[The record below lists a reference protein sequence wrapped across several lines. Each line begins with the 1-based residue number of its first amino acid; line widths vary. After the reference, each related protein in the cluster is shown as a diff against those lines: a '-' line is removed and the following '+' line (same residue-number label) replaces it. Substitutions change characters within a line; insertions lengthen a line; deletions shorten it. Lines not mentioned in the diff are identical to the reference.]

1 MEDKRPLLQRLR
13 DKYRL
18 VILNDKTFEEKAS
31 VRLSQMNV
39 FILLSVAVVLF
50 TLFIGSLIV
59 FTPLR
64 EYIPGYADVGMRRD
78 LVRLYQTVDS
88 LERAMNGRDLLLQ
101 NIRDVAEG
109 KVDSVET
116 NDSNKTGPDGQRF
129 DPSILD
135 VAAPF
140 DSLLRLQLQ
149 REMVEVRVGTPSTNR
164 SFQGVTFF
172 APASGNVVREF
183 NAEDKQ
189 YGVGLRLGKEDGI
202 KATLEGAVVFSG
214 YTLADQYI
222 IGIQHANNLVS
233 WYKGMNQSLRKVGD
247 QVRAGEVIGI
257 GGGEGAGTRK
267 VQLEF
272 QLWYNGIPLNP
283 AIYINF

>member
-1 MEDKRPLLQRLR
+1 MEDKRPLLQKLR

-31 VRLSQMNV
+31 VRLSRLNV
-39 FILLSVAVVLF
+39 FILLSVAIVLF

-59 FTPLR
+59 FTPMR

-101 NIRDVAEG
+101 NIRDVVEG
-109 KVDSVET
+109 KADDVPERDSSTTGLAQRYDT
-116 NDSNKTGPDGQRF
+116 N
-129 DPSILD
+129 ILD

-140 DSLLRLQLQ
+140 DSLLRLQMQ
-149 REMVEVRVGTPSTNR
+149 QEMVEVRIGTGTTTR
-164 SFQGVTFF
+164 TFQGVTFF
-172 APASGNVVREF
+172 SPVNGQVTQRFS
-183 NAEDKQ
+183 AEERQ
-189 YGVGLRLGKEDGI
+189 FGVGVRLGREEGV
-202 KATLEGAVVFSG
+202 KAVLEGSVVFSG
-214 YTLADQYI
+214 YTLAEQYI
-222 IGIQHANNLVS
+222 IGIQHANNLFS

-267 VQLEF
+267 VHVEF
-272 QLWYNGIPLNP
+272 QLWYNGIPLDP
-283 AIYINF
+283 ATYINF

>member
-31 VRLSQMNV
+31 IRLSRLNV
-39 FILLSVAVVLF
+39 FILLSVAIVLF
-50 TLFIGSLIV
+50 TFFIGAMIV

-78 LVRLYQTVDS
+78 LIRLYQTVDS
-88 LERAMNGRDLLLQ
+88 MERAMNGRDLLLQ

-109 KVDSVET
+109 KVDSPEESDT
-116 NDSNKTGPDGQRF
+116 NQANPDGQLY
-129 DPSILD
+129 DPAILD
-135 VAAPF
+135 VAVPF

-149 REMVEVRVGTPSTNR
+149 REMVEVRIGTPSTNR

-172 APASGNVVREF
+172 APVTGSIVKEF
-183 NAEDKQ
+183 NADDKV
-189 YGVGLRLGKEDGI
+189 YGIGLRLDKEEGV

-214 YTLADQYI
+214 YTLADQFI
-222 IGIQHANNLVS
+222 IGIQHANNLMS

-257 GGGEGAGTRK
+257 GGGSGAGTRK
-267 VQLEF
+267 IQIEF

-283 AIYINF
+283 ATYINF

>member
-31 VRLSQMNV
+31 IRLSRLNV
-39 FILLSVAVVLF
+39 FISLSVAIVLF
-50 TLFIGSLIV
+50 TLFIGSMIV

-78 LVRLYQTVDS
+78 LIRLYQTVDS
-88 LERAMNGRDLLLQ
+88 MERAMNGRDLLLQ

-109 KVDSVET
+109 KVDSLDAADT
-116 NDSNKTGPDGQRF
+116 SQGNPDGQLY

-135 VAAPF
+135 VAVPF

-149 REMVEVRVGTPSTNR
+149 REMVEVRIGTPSTNR

-172 APASGNVVREF
+172 APVTGSIVKEF
-183 NAEDKQ
+183 NAEEKV
-189 YGVGLRLGKEDGI
+189 YGIGLRLDKEEGV

-214 YTLADQYI
+214 YTLADQFI
-222 IGIQHANNLVS
+222 IGIQHANNLMS

-257 GGGEGAGTRK
+257 GGGSGAGTRK
-267 VQLEF
+267 VQIEF

-283 AIYINF
+283 ATYINF